1 MIIGSVLALC
11 LLSFLFSLEKLG
23 INVDFH
29 ARNDQMVLK

>member
-1 MIIGSVLALC
+1 MITAFVLVLC
-11 LLSFLFSLEKLG
+11 LLPFLFSLEKLG